1 MKAFAVSPGVKNSA
15 SVIDVPKPQ
24 LRTGEV
30 LVRVLEVGICGTDSE
45 INSALYGEAPS
56 GEPLLILGHEALGE
70 LSDGRLV
77 VPMVRR
83 PCPECDNCRA
93 GDQDMCS
100 TSAFSERGIKGLH
113 GAICEFI
120 AEDPAFLINVPADAR
135 RFAVL
140 VEPMSVVAKA
150 LRHALLI
157 QSRMRW
163 QPNRALVLGA
173 GPIGLLAAFALR
185 ARGCSVT
192 VVARKP
198 AGSVK
203 AKVAEFVGAEYH
215 STQQKP
221 IRDLVASSDPF
232 DLIFDA
238 TGSAQAAFDS
248 IGGLAVNGV
257 MCLTSVTGGSAT
269 ASLPIDRINC
279 DMVLGNRVIFGTVN
293 ANRRDHVDGLEML
306 RVIDGKFPG
315 VLARLVTARVSF
327 SGAADVFDIQQ
338 QGIKTVFDV
347 VAA

>member
-1 MKAFAVSPGVKNSA
+1 
-15 SVIDVPKPQ
+15 
-24 LRTGEV
+24 
-30 LVRVLEVGICGTDSE
+30 
-45 INSALYGEAPS
+45 
-56 GEPLLILGHEALGE
+56 
-70 LSDGRLV
+70 
-77 VPMVRR
+77 
-83 PCPECDNCRA
+83 
-93 GDQDMCS
+93 MCS